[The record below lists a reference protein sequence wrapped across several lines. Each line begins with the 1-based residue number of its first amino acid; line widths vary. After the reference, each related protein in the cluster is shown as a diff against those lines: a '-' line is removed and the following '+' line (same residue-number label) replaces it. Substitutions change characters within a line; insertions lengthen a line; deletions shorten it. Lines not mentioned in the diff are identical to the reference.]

1 MTSNDIFATTIYIF
15 SRRML
20 CGKYVLDATRYYAL
34 EDSLMD
40 ARRGRENS

>member
-1 MTSNDIFATTIYIF
+1 
-15 SRRML
+15 ML
-20 CGKYVLDATRYYAL
+20 CGKYVLDATRYAL